1 MKSILSKFNYIE
13 PLVPVF
19 LDVSQNWE
27 THSLELRKMQ
37 DCHLGRRI
45 SDLTECVFTWH
56 NYNKYIFKLFLH
68 FVIIKPYMLMVEW
81 LKNTEYKKMYKWFI
95 LTVSGLV
102 QYSQSVVQR
111 PSGGPWDSFRRFTE
125 AEFF

>member
-1 MKSILSKFNYIE
+1 
-13 PLVPVF
+13 
-19 LDVSQNWE
+19 
-27 THSLELRKMQ
+27 
-37 DCHLGRRI
+37 
-45 SDLTECVFTWH
+45 
-56 NYNKYIFKLFLH
+56 
-68 FVIIKPYMLMVEW
+68 MVEW

-111 PSGGPWDSFRRFTE
+111 PSGGPWDSFRRSTE